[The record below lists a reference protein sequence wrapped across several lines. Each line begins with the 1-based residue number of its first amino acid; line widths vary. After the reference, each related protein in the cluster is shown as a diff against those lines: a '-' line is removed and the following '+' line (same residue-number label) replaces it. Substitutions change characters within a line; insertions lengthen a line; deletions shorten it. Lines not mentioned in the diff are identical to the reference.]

1 MKISNLPMKRGLSGR
16 HAYRAAVFMAL
27 ACLQPLRAEES
38 WQVWLDQSASKDLT
52 EKSTVRA
59 AQSFRH
65 DCTEGRLAT
74 YYLEAGY
81 ARHLR
86 SWLDGGMGYRQQYDK
101 RDGHWIEENR
111 PFVELTP
118 RWKTRLATLSDRN
131 RLEYRVRAGQED
143 IWRYRNKLALQWN
156 AWEAFGLK
164 PYVAAEAFV
173 DESAKLKERN
183 RTRFTLGIRTDPDRF
198 LLRKVRA
205 RWTEALAMDYYVA
218 VQRTK
223 RSDQWTDEY
232 IVGVQLGV
240 HF

>member
-1 MKISNLPMKRGLSGR
+1 MAGKLEIHLARWLVVAAMVVLNLSPW
-16 HAYRAAVFMAL
+16 A
-27 ACLQPLRAEES
+27 RAEES
-38 WQVWLDQSASKDLT
+38 WQVWFDPSASKDLT

-59 AQSFRH
+59 AQSFRY
-65 DCTEGRLAT
+65 DCDEDRLAT

-81 ARHLR
+81 TRHPL
-86 SWLDGGMGYRQQYDK
+86 SWLDGGLGYRQQYDK

-118 RWKTRLATLSDRN
+118 RWKARLATLSDRS
-131 RLEYRVRAGQED
+131 RLEYRVRDGQED
-143 IWRYRNKLALQWN
+143 SWRYRNKLTAQWN
-156 AWEAFGLK
+156 AWEALGLK

-205 RWTEALAMDYYVA
+205 RWTEALAMDYHVT

-223 RSDQWTDEY
+223 KSDQWTDEY
-232 IVGVQLGV
+232 IGGVQLGV

>member
-1 MKISNLPMKRGLSGR
+1 MKNSNLPMKRGLSGR
-16 HAYRAAVFMAL
+16 QTYCAAVLMAL
-27 ACLQPLRAEES
+27 ACLHPARAEES

-59 AQSFRH
+59 AQSFRY
-65 DCTEGRLAT
+65 DCDEGRLAT

-86 SWLDGGMGYRQQYDK
+86 SWLDGGLGYRQQYDQ

-143 IWRYRNKLALQWN
+143 VWRYRNKLTLQWN
-156 AWEAFGLK
+156 AWAAFGLK
-164 PYVAAEAFV
+164 PYVAAEAFA

-183 RTRFTLGIRTDPDRF
+183 RTRFTLGLRTDPDRF
-198 LLRKVRA
+198 LLRRVRA
-205 RWTEALAMDYYVA
+205 RWAETLAMDYYVI

-223 RSDQWTDEY
+223 NNDQWADEY
-232 IVGVQLGV
+232 IAGLQLGV